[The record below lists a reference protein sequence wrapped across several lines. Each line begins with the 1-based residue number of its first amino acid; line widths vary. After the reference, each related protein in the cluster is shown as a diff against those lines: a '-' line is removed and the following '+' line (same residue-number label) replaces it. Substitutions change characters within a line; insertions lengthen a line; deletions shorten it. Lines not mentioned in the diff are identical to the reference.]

1 MIFQNHKLQ
10 KYFMN
15 LTKSKGLNVKLV
27 EAVDAPHIDLDMTTE
42 SKDAIEE
49 IVAE

>member
-1 MIFQNHKLQ
+1 
-10 KYFMN
+10 
-15 LTKSKGLNVKLV
+15 V

-49 IVAE
+49 IVAD